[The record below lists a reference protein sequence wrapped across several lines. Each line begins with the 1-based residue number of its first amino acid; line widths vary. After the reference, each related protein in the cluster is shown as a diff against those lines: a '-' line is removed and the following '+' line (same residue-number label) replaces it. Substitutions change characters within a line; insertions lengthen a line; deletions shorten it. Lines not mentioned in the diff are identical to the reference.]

1 MSFAHLEGELTHL
14 DIIDTTRIDELVKIF
29 QKKDLY
35 QEAGYSKP
43 LSKERILEAIDD
55 DGELFIWEIFLS
67 EDQSHLGYGVYVAYD
82 GPPYVFLHF
91 FSQDTDEE
99 SIARDALVVFV
110 RAFFEYTEQVELYFF
125 LDRELCEAYEGP
137 LMDCGFDVDDTLPT
151 INHDEEAAFVLL
163 RTTYE
168 AYYGED
174 SELEEVY

>member
-14 DIIDTTRIDELVKIF
+14 EIIEPTRIDELVKIF
-29 QKKDLY
+29 TQKDMY
-35 QEAGYSKP
+35 EEAGYSKP

-55 DGELFIWEIFLS
+55 DDQLFVWEIFLS
-67 EDQSHLGYGVYVAYD
+67 EDQSHLGYAVYVAYD

-91 FSQDTDEE
+91 FAENGDEE
-99 SIARDALVVFV
+99 SIARDALIVFSH
-110 RAFFEYTEQVELYFF
+110 AFFEYTEQAELYFF
-125 LDRELCEAYEGP
+125 LERDLCEAYEGP